1 MKRRLKLKV
10 SDKTS
15 NIPTDE
21 KNLDKLSKTLT
32 KYELTDNVVKRYV
45 DIMSI
50 SNQIDSMQITI
61 FASVLLFLYYND
73 EDENVDIT
81 PFVTGYLGRKPMKE
95 SDYEEIYLKH
105 LANIRRYVDHFFLCK
120 SKVKVISLKE
130 AKDLDIQRGYYENVN
145 QPLFNEF
152 EFY

>member
-73 EDENVDIT
+73 EDENVDII